1 MYGGGV
7 SMESRNNSNYKGIDI
22 SSWQGNVDFKKVKDS
37 GIKIVFIKVTEGISY
52 VNNYFSSA
60 YTNAKAQGMIIGV
73 YHFFLGG
80 IDPKAQARHFVN
92 IIGNREI
99 DCRLAIDIEQT
110 NGLDKTSLTSAAI
123 SFLEEVKKLTGK
135 DTVVYTYTNFAR
147 TSLDSRLGVYPLW
160 IAEYGVNIP
169 GNNPIWNQWVGF
181 QFSSTGQ
188 VPGVIGNCDLN
199 QFNEG
204 ILLDGQSVP
213 EEPSIDEDKYYIV
226 QSGDTLSGIA
236 EKYNTTYQVLSSI
249 NGISNPNLI
258 YPGQKI
264 VLPSGSSSTE
274 GNTSGSSYYIVQ
286 SGDTLSGIAEK
297 YGTTTGTL
305 ASINNI
311 SNPNL
316 IYPGQKI
323 VLPSGSTN
331 SGSSSL
337 YYTVKSGDTLSE
349 IAQKY
354 GTTTQSLASI
364 NNISNPNLIY
374 PGQVLRIK

>member
-1 MYGGGV
+1 
-7 SMESRNNSNYKGIDI
+7 MESRNNSNYKGIDI

-37 GIKIVFIKVTEGISY
+37 GIKIVYIKATEGISY
-52 VNNYFSSA
+52 VNDYFSSA

-73 YHFFLGG
+73 YHFFIGG
-80 IDPKAQARHFVN
+80 IDPQAQARHFVD
-92 IIGNREI
+92 IIGDIEI
-99 DCRLAIDIEQT
+99 DCRLAMDIEQT
-110 NGLDKTSLTSAAI
+110 NGLDKISLTSAAI

-160 IAEYGVNIP
+160 IAEYGVNTP
-169 GNNPIWNQWVGF
+169 SSNPIWNQWVGF
-181 QFSSTGQ
+181 QFSDAGQ

-199 QFNEG
+199 EFNEG
-204 ILLDGQSVP
+204 ILLDGQTVP
-213 EEPSIDEDKYYIV
+213 EEPNIDEYHIV
-226 QSGDTLSGIA
+226 QSGDTLSEIA
-236 EKYNTTYQVLSSI
+236 ERYNTTYQVLASI

-264 VLPSGSSSTE
+264 ILPSGSTNSGSS
-274 GNTSGSSYYIVQ
+274 SSYYIVQ
-286 SGDTLSGIAEK
+286 SGDTLSEIAEK
-297 YGTTTGTL
+297 YNTTYQVL
-305 ASINNI
+305 VSINGI

-323 VLPSGSTN
+323 MLP

-364 NNISNPNLIY
+364 NNISNPDLIY
-374 PGQVLRIK
+374 PGQVLRIE